1 MFKSISL
8 CLCRLKLP
16 NHHHYPHYYSLL
28 TRNNILVDNVNACNW
43 VSILIFFPFVR
54 FPNILFFFLFCYW
67 LTCGSVDMHTVDTR
81 PGTRIHKIYGW
92 NERKTLFRTT
102 LKCQTSQPY
111 TVTAA
116 CSIKYRLERFSA
128 SRSWALFVLSTCT
141 GLQLTLR
148 NCCKWLQ

>member
-54 FPNILFFFLFCYW
+54 FPNILFFLVLLLIDMW
-67 LTCGSVDMHTVDTR
+67 IGWHAHCGHETRHTNPQNIWMERKKNTI
-81 PGTRIHKIYGW
+81 PHHFEMSNISTIHSYSCMQHKISIG
-92 NERKTLFRTT
+92 TFF
-102 LKCQTSQPY
+102 
-111 TVTAA
+111 
-116 CSIKYRLERFSA
+116 SIKIMSLICAIYLHWFA
-128 SRSWALFVLSTCT
+128 VNIA
-141 GLQLTLR
+141 QLL
-148 NCCKWLQ
+148 